1 MLKNI
6 LQALG
11 LTTKPGAPV
20 AVAQPAAVP
29 AAVYDNLLNMARMTA
44 LSEDDE
50 MLLRLAESLHGSPL
64 TVRQGEDL
72 LVRGWNA
79 AVGAALED
87 GVLTEAEEDALSR
100 YLDRFDVFRRG
111 GQDHEAMRLKLVK
124 ASAIREL
131 TEGIVPKRQNIT
143 GQLPFNLMKSEQLVW
158 VFQGVAYLED
168 VTRREMRGGSQGL
181 TIRIARGIYYRPS
194 AFRSRVVEWEE
205 TVRADTGLMGLT
217 TKHIYFVG
225 DSKRFR
231 VRYDRIV
238 AFEPYS
244 DGIGIMR
251 EAQSAK
257 PQTFI
262 TGDGWFTYNMATN
275 LAQL

>member
-1 MLKNI
+1 MFRNI

-11 LTTKPGAPV
+11 LASRPAGAPV
-20 AVAQPAAVP
+20 AEPPP

-50 MLLRLAESLHGSPL
+50 KLLRLAEGIHGSPL

-87 GVLTEAEEDALSR
+87 GVLTDAEEDALSR

-124 ASAIREL
+124 AASIREL
-131 TEGIVPKRQNIT
+131 TEGIVPKRQTIQ
-143 GQLPFNLMKSEQLVW
+143 GQLPFNLMKSEELVW
-158 VFQGVAYLED
+158 VFGGVAYLED
-168 VTRREMRGGSQGL
+168 VTRREMRGSSQGL

-217 TKHIYFVG
+217 TKHIYFAG